1 MGTLPQGLEITFE
14 VQRKKN
20 NEKIT
25 RRTLSFPT
33 YKRCFVFIFSSFR
46 TPPTFKP
53 NNFLVSYSF
62 KMIYSAIGA
71 LPEVL
76 QIILEL

>member
-1 MGTLPQGLEITFE
+1 MGVVPQALEITFE

-25 RRTLSFPT
+25 RRNNKLSNLQKLF
-33 YKRCFVFIFSSFR
+33 FFLFSSLW

-53 NNFLVSYSF
+53 NNFLISYSF

-71 LPEVL
+71 LHVVL
-76 QIILEL
+76 QIVLEL